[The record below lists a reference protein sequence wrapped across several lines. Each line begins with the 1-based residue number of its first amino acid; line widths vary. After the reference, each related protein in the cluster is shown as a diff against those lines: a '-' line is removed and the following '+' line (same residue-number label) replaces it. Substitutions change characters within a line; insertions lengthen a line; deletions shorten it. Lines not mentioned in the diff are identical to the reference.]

1 MVKRVLMIAYHYPP
15 LRGSSGIQ
23 RTLKFSQYL
32 PDFNWEPIVLT
43 AQTQAYPDT
52 SIDLLE
58 KISKQAIVHRA
69 FALDTARHLSFMRR
83 YPGILA
89 QPDRWIT
96 WWLGAVPLG
105 LHLIRKYRPD
115 VIWSTYPIATAHLIG
130 LSLHRLT
137 GIPWVSDFRDP
148 MVQIGYPPHPLTYKT
163 YQWVEQKA
171 IAHCA
176 RAVFTTP
183 GTRRDYETRFPKVS
197 SSRLCLI
204 ENGYD
209 EEDFIQVDRVVAK
222 EVSKNE
228 PFQLLHSGIVYSSE
242 RDPIPLFTALS
253 ELLQEGIISANNFRL
268 TLRATCNDAYLI
280 QLIAQYHID
289 AIVSLEPPVA
299 YQEALSEMLA
309 ADGLLILQASN
320 CNNQI
325 PAKLY
330 EYLRANRPILAL
342 TDPNGDTAAA
352 LTSVGIDTIAPLDS
366 AVLIKQ
372 TLHRFIT
379 LVKSQQAPVAL
390 AEKVYSNSRK
400 VRTEALAKLLDEVM
414 AEKRGG

>member
-32 PDFNWEPIVLT
+32 SDFNWEPIVLT
-43 AQTQAYPDT
+43 AQTQAYSDT
-52 SIDLLE
+52 SSDLLE
-58 KISKQAIVHRA
+58 KISKQTIVHRA

-105 LHLIRKYRPD
+105 LYLIRKYRPE

-137 GIPWVSDFRDP
+137 GIPWISDFRDP
-148 MVQIGYPPHPLTYKT
+148 MVQIGYPSDPLTYKT

-183 GTRRDYETRFPKVS
+183 GTRQDYQTRFPKVP
-197 SSRLCLI
+197 SSRFRLI

-209 EEDFIQVDRVVAK
+209 EEDFTQVDRIVAK

-228 PFQLLHSGIVYSSE
+228 PFRLLHSGIVYSSE

-253 ELLQEGIISANNFRL
+253 ELLQEGIIAADNFRL

-299 YQEALSEMLA
+299 YQEALSEMLT

-342 TDPNGDTAAA
+342 TDPDGDTAAA
-352 LTSVGIDTIAPLDS
+352 LTSIGIDTIAPLDS
-366 AVLIKQ
+366 VVLIKRI
-372 TLHRFIT
+372 LPRFIA
-379 LVKSQQAPVAL
+379 LVKSNQAPVAL
-390 AEKVYSNSRK
+390 AEKVHSNSRK
-400 VRTEALAKLLDEVM
+400 ARTQALAKLLDEVM
-414 AEKRGG
+414 TEKRMG